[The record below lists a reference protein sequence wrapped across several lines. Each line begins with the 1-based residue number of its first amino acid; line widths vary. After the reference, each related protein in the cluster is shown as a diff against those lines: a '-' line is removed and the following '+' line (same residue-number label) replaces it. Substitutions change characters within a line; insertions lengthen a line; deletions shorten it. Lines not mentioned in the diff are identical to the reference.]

1 MFVRYLGSIA
11 FLLLIPAL
19 TYAFGPIAAIGSAL
33 LVPVVLVGAEFVF
46 PTWRFDPDEPVR
58 ARYRLLPLLYVPL
71 QIVVTVWALWFVAQ
85 PSLGVLAFSS
95 LCISV
100 GVMAGLFGVLAA
112 HELIHS
118 HSRSERGLGAVMLT
132 AMSYPHFR
140 VAHIYGHHR
149 HAASRRDPTTARFG
163 ESFYAF
169 VPRSLLAQ
177 FLVVLR
183 HARNDRVRFGYGRLL
198 LEFTVLAAVY
208 ATVALWLGPR
218 GVIFFA
224 LQSVVAI
231 LALALFDYV
240 AHYGLLRRPGEPLAD
255 RHSWNASHAV
265 CNAVLFNMG
274 RHSDHHRHAV
284 GPYQT
289 LHRVPQGPE
298 LPAGY
303 AGSMLLALIPPLWR
317 KAMDPRVR
325 QAMADP
331 AE

>member
-1 MFVRYLGSIA
+1 MFVRYLGPIA
-11 FLLLIPAL
+11 FLLLVPLL
-19 TYAFGPIAAIGSAL
+19 TYAIGPIAAIGAAL

-46 PTWRFDPDEPVR
+46 PALRFDPDEPVSGG
-58 ARYRLLPLLYVPL
+58 YRLLPLLYVPL
-71 QIVVTVWALWFVAQ
+71 QLAVTGWAVWLASRPSIDALEY
-85 PSLGVLAFSS
+85 LS

-118 HSRSERGLGAVMLT
+118 HNRAERAWGTLLLL

-140 VAHIYGHHR
+140 TAHIYGHHR
-149 HAASRRDPTTARFG
+149 HAASRRDPTTARLG

-169 VPRSLLAQ
+169 VPRSLFAQ
-177 FLVVLR
+177 FLIVLR
-183 HARNDRVRFGYGRLL
+183 HARNWLL
-198 LEFTVLAAVY
+198 LDIAATMALYSV
-208 ATVALWLGPR
+208 VAAAFGVR

-240 AHYGLLRRPGEPLAD
+240 AHYGLMRRPAEPLTNC
-255 RHSWNASHAV
+255 HSWNASHAV

-274 RHSDHHRHAV
+274 RHSDHHRRAA

-289 LHRVPQGPE
+289 LHRQPDGPE

-317 KAMDPRVR
+317 RAMDGRAR
-325 QAMADP
+325 LMMSGP

>member
-1 MFVRYLGSIA
+1 MFARYLGPVA

-19 TYAFGPIAAIGSAL
+19 AYTLGPIAAIGSAL
-33 LVPVVLVGAEFVF
+33 LVPVVLVGAEFAF
-46 PTWRFDPDEPVR
+46 PGVRYDPDEPVSR
-58 ARYRLLPLLYVPL
+58 RYRLLPLLYVPL
-71 QIVVTVWALWFVAQ
+71 QLAVTGWATWLASQPFVDA
-85 PSLGVLAFSS
+85 LDFLS
-95 LCISV
+95 LCIST
-100 GVMAGLFGVLAA
+100 GIMAGLFGVLAA

-118 HSRSERGLGAVMLT
+118 HARAERMWGTLMLL

-140 VAHIYGHHR
+140 TAHIYGHHR
-149 HAASRRDPTTARFG
+149 HAASRRDPTTARLG

-169 VPRSLLAQ
+169 VPRSLFAQ
-177 FLVVLR
+177 FLIVLR
-183 HARNDRVRFGYGRLL
+183 HARNWLL
-198 LEFTVLAAVY
+198 LDIA
-208 ATVALWLGPR
+208 ATVAIYSVIARTFGLW

-231 LALALFDYV
+231 IALALFDYV
-240 AHYGLLRRPGEPLAD
+240 AHYGLMRRPGEPLSD

-274 RHSDHHRHAV
+274 RHSDHHRRAV

-289 LHRVPQGPE
+289 LHRQPEGPE

-317 KAMDPRVR
+317 RAMDARAR
-325 QAMADP
+325 LAMSGSAD
-331 AE
+331 